1 MTVRTNTNQ
10 RYYFRFLLIGLAVIG
25 FGLWSLYDGA
35 IAYPQQRERAL
46 AYQKLKEEDRGGTW
60 HDEAQRRGWPTELPG
75 QPKTKVDFIQQYIMA
90 GVASTAGLLLL
101 WVVYRARGRWIEA
114 TDVGLETSWGERFD
128 FDQVIAIDKKR
139 WREKGIAT
147 IKYQRGKRRKRMVL
161 DNFKYDRDTTNSILH
176 AVEAKAG
183 AEKIIGGPPE
193 AAADD
198 ASADDAS

>member
-114 TDVGLETSWGERFD
+114 TDVGLD
-128 FDQVIAIDKKR
+128 V
-139 WREKGIAT
+139 
-147 IKYQRGKRRKRMVL
+147 
-161 DNFKYDRDTTNSILH
+161 
-176 AVEAKAG
+176 G
-183 AEKIIGGPPE
+183 AHE
-193 AAADD
+193 AANKTAP
-198 ASADDAS
+198 ANIVYLIIFIMCYQYPPS

>member
-75 QPKTKVDFIQQYIMA
+75 QPKTRVDFITQYIMA

-101 WVVYRARGRWIEA
+101 WIVYQARGRWIEA
-114 TDVGLETSWGERFD
+114 SDVGLETSWGERFD

-139 WREKGIAT
+139 WREKGIAR
-147 IKYQRGKRRKRMVL
+147 IKYQRDKRRKRMVL
-161 DNFKYDRDTTNSILH
+161 DNYKYDRDTTNSILH

-183 AEKIIGGPPE
+183 AEKIIGGSPE

-198 ASADDAS
+198 ASAGYAS